1 LSKKRGGNK
10 KRDFLSDSKLNEYQ
24 REKMMK
30 KNEFLKEKFGALEFS
45 DVCPNLLRKQI
56 EDLQFYYNENNE

>member
-1 LSKKRGGNK
+1 
-10 KRDFLSDSKLNEYQ
+10 
-24 REKMMK
+24 MMK